1 MLYYALPNIIRISKL
16 LELLKIPHLLLSLRW
31 KPLEVGLTA
40 GAIALRTPL
49 ASRSKLGFQLDRDQ
63 LDRGDVVTSF
73 AAHA

>member
-1 MLYYALPNIIRISKL
+1 MLYLTLFEFPSCWNCCW
-16 LELLKIPHLLLSLRW
+16 KIPHLLFFA
-31 KPLEVGLTA
+31 KLEAGLTA

-73 AAHA
+73 AAHV

>member
-16 LELLKIPHLLLSLRW
+16 LELLKIPHLLLSL
-31 KPLEVGLTA
+31 PLEVGLTA